1 MSGINLQE
9 VREVYDDA
17 YHRASPAERQIMAV
31 AYMADIVVGT
41 FSPDYYAA
49 QVSPALAEVTGRR
62 PQSEDLLSLVSGR
75 AIEAAAV

>member
-1 MSGINLQE
+1 MPGINLGQ

-17 YHRASPAERQIMAV
+17 YHRASPEERRIMAV

-41 FSPDYYAA
+41 FSPEYSAA
-49 QVSPALAEVTGRR
+49 QVSPALAEVTGCR
-62 PQSEDLLSLVSGR
+62 PSSEDLLRLVSSE